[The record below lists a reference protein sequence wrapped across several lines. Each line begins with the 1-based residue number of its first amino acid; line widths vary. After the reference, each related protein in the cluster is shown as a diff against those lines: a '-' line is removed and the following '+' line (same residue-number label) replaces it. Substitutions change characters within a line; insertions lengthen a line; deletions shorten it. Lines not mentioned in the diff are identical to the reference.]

1 MISAPASSRHIDL
14 KALLDTRS
22 SCRAF
27 RAEPVPRAT
36 IEQILDMAQRTP
48 SWCNTQPWQV
58 SITEGEGT
66 ERFRKGLGEYVRSF
80 PQAPDFPFPTE
91 YRGQYRDRRLE
102 AALALYDAV
111 GIPRGDR
118 DASREQM
125 MKNFDLFGA
134 PHVAVIT
141 SDAALGTYGALDC
154 GLYINTF
161 LLAAH
166 SLGVAAI
173 PQAALAG
180 SAPYIRDFFD
190 LPEDRK
196 VVCSISFGYADDTPP
211 ANSFRTPRAN
221 IEAAATWVQE

>member
-1 MISAPASSRHIDL
+1 MPETQIINRGSELRH
-14 KALLDTRS
+14 LLETRR

-36 IEQILDMAQRTP
+36 VEHILEMAQRTP

-66 ERFRKGLGEYVRSF
+66 ERFRKGLADYVRSS

-91 YRGQYRDRRLE
+91 YRGDYGARRKE
-102 AALALYDAV
+102 CAMQLYESV
-111 GIPRGDR
+111 GIAPGDR
-118 DASREQM
+118 PASSAQT

-134 PHVAVIT
+134 PHVAIIT
-141 SDAALGTYGALDC
+141 TDEALGVYGAVDC
-154 GLYINTF
+154 GLYVNSF

-180 SAPYIRDFFD
+180 SAPYLRGFFG

-196 VVCSISFGYADDTPP
+196 VVCSISFGYADDAHP
-211 ANSFRTPRAN
+211 ANSFRTTRADL
-221 IEAAATWVQE
+221 AAVASWVS